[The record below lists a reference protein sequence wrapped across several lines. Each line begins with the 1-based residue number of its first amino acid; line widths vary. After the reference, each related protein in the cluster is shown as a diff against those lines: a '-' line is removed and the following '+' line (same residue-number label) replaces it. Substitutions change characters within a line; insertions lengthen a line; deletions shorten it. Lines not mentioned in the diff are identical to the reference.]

1 MRISLIPAS
10 SAGRPLDQHRVIL
23 KKIGGWVKNNASE
36 MRVFKQKTEREIELG
51 EGDNYIKFDFTN
63 PHHAAL
69 TEIWQSHNVDIMEML
84 EKYVNIC
91 FEKFLASGEVCVWF
105 GEVLIKRSTED

>member
-1 MRISLIPAS
+1 MIPAS

-23 KKIGGWVKNNASE
+23 KKISGWVKKNACE

-63 PHHAAL
+63 PHHAVESFCA
-69 TEIWQSHNVDIMEML
+69 VDE
-84 EKYVNIC
+84 EN
-91 FEKFLASGEVCVWF
+91 
-105 GEVLIKRSTED
+105 LILLGSSKQTRRMARKVVGVKDQAVKRRA

>member
-1 MRISLIPAS
+1 MIPAS

-36 MRVFKQKTEREIELG
+36 TRVFKQKTEREIELG

-63 PHHAAL
+63 PHHAVESSCA
-69 TEIWQSHNVDIMEML
+69 VDEENLILLGSSKKTKLMTIKVVGVKDQA
-84 EKYVNIC
+84 EKRR
-91 FEKFLASGEVCVWF
+91 A
-105 GEVLIKRSTED
+105 

>member
-1 MRISLIPAS
+1 MIPAS

-51 EGDNYIKFDFTN
+51 EGDNYINDLKKN
-63 PHHAAL
+63 
-69 TEIWQSHNVDIMEML
+69 
-84 EKYVNIC
+84 
-91 FEKFLASGEVCVWF
+91 
-105 GEVLIKRSTED
+105 LISPILITLLNRSAQWMKRT

>member
-1 MRISLIPAS
+1 MIPAS

-51 EGDNYIKFDFTN
+51 EGDNYINDLKKN
-63 PHHAAL
+63 
-69 TEIWQSHNVDIMEML
+69 
-84 EKYVNIC
+84 
-91 FEKFLASGEVCVWF
+91 
-105 GEVLIKRSTED
+105 LISPILITLLNRPAQWMKRT

>member
-51 EGDNYIKFDFTN
+51 EGDNYINDLKKNLISPILITLLNRPAQWMKRTYFY
-63 PHHAAL
+63 
-69 TEIWQSHNVDIMEML
+69 WGVQSRPGSWR
-84 EKYVNIC
+84 EK
-91 FEKFLASGEVCVWF
+91 
-105 GEVLIKRSTED
+105 

>member
-1 MRISLIPAS
+1 MVQVTLRISLIPAS

-51 EGDNYIKFDFTN
+51 EGDNYINDLKKN
-63 PHHAAL
+63 L
-69 TEIWQSHNVDIMEML
+69 TSPT
-84 EKYVNIC
+84 
-91 FEKFLASGEVCVWF
+91 
-105 GEVLIKRSTED
+105 LITLLNRPAQWMKRT

>member
-51 EGDNYIKFDFTN
+51 EGDDYINDLKKN
-63 PHHAAL
+63 L
-69 TEIWQSHNVDIMEML
+69 TSPTLITLLSQ
-84 EKYVNIC
+84 K
-91 FEKFLASGEVCVWF
+91 SGRATMWTLWRC
-105 GEVLIKRSTED
+105 LKSM

>member
-1 MRISLIPAS
+1 MIPAS

-51 EGDNYIKFDFTN
+51 EGDNYINDLKKNLISPILITLLN
-63 PHHAAL
+63 RAAQ
-69 TEIWQSHNVDIMEML
+69 WM
-84 EKYVNIC
+84 
-91 FEKFLASGEVCVWF
+91 
-105 GEVLIKRSTED
+105 KRT

>member
-1 MRISLIPAS
+1 MIPAS

-51 EGDNYIKFDFTN
+51 EGYDYSNDLKKN
-63 PHHAAL
+63 L
-69 TEIWQSHNVDIMEML
+69 TSQTLITLLSQ
-84 EKYVNIC
+84 K
-91 FEKFLASGEVCVWF
+91 SGRATMWTLWRC
-105 GEVLIKRSTED
+105 LKSM

>member
-36 MRVFKQKTEREIELG
+36 TRVFKQKTEREIELE
-51 EGDNYIKFDFTN
+51 EGDNYINDLKKI
-63 PHHAAL
+63 L
-69 TEIWQSHNVDIMEML
+69 TSPT
-84 EKYVNIC
+84 
-91 FEKFLASGEVCVWF
+91 
-105 GEVLIKRSTED
+105 LITLLNRSAQWMKRT